1 MEPGIVTNT
10 FNPSTVQRQVDL
22 RPAVP
27 SETLSPPKKV
37 NVMLLWLKVQTA
49 PTGKGPRLSSQHT
62 YEAAQNSV
70 IAAPGDPTPSSHLL
84 GHLYSHAHTLHKVHT
99 HTHN

>member
-27 SETLSPPKKV
+27 SETLSPKKKRECDAFV
-37 NVMLLWLKVQTA
+37 VKSTDCSYRE
-49 PTGKGPRLSSQHT
+49 G
-62 YEAAQNSV
+62 AQ
-70 IAAPGDPTPSSHLL
+70 A
-84 GHLYSHAHTLHKVHT
+84 
-99 HTHN
+99 